1 MNPMTSFRTYALAFL
16 LCLEPSPLQAR
27 LGQSIRG
34 SGSGMSKTQQRVL
47 KELEGFGGTPDAQYL
62 PLQECQGD
70 CDEDTGN

>member
-1 MNPMTSFRTYALAFL
+1 MNPMASFRTYALAFL

-34 SGSGMSKTQQRVL
+34 RGIPKTQQRVL
-47 KELEGFGGTPDAQYL
+47 KELEGFGGSPDAENF

-70 CDEDTGN
+70 CDEDAGK